1 MLDNA
6 IPFVYD
12 MGEVNEMTKKEL
24 KARTLHREELLVKY
38 QLVSDFVRQ
47 LSIVY
52 EKSCG
57 LFAETIPVGMVAKA
71 VDEMND
77 LKDRILAG

>member
-1 MLDNA
+1 
-6 IPFVYD
+6 
-12 MGEVNEMTKKEL
+12 MTKKEL
-24 KARTLHREELLVKY
+24 KARTLQREELLVKY
-38 QLVSDFVRQ
+38 QLAADFVRQ

-57 LFAETIPVGMVAKA
+57 LFSEIVSIRMVAKA

-77 LKDRILAG
+77 LKDKILAG